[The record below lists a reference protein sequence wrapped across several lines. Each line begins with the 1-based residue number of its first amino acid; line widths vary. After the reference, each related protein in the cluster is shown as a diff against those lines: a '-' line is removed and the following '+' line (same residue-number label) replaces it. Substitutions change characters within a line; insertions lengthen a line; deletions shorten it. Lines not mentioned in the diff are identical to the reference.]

1 MHLVATEGF
10 YTGQIIVQ
18 KFASYKFS
26 CLEGTF
32 LNHEETEHTNL
43 GIIDVLPSSLV
54 ACKVTHD
61 SYTISTVEI

>member
-18 KFASYKFS
+18 KVASYKFS

-43 GIIDVLPSSLV
+43 GIVDVLPSSLV
-54 ACKVTHD
+54 ACKVTHV